1 MADPIKLQD
10 SVLPCICRRN
20 HPHPLLSQRSLKN
33 QSPNAVRLNSVN
45 CVILTAVLALTLLSY
60 LVVCC
65 VNLAL
70 GLGGLAPDSDYT
82 RLVCRCANS
91 RLVHLVLQIL
101 ALVLLVIG

>member
-1 MADPIKLQD
+1 MIEGSGHLI
-10 SVLPCICRRN
+10 SSRT
-20 HPHPLLSQRSLKN
+20 SME
-33 QSPNAVRLNSVN
+33 LNSVN